1 VGVKILFVG
10 KDAKMKFSCPNSE
23 CGQHLEVDDAEMAG
37 ARYICPRCGQP
48 IEFENEPTPLSD
60 TAISVSAAS
69 DDPSAKIL
77 GVNGVGG

>member
-1 VGVKILFVG
+1 MVLKILIGG

-23 CGQHLEVDDAEMAG
+23 CGQHLEVDDDEMAG

-48 IEFENEPTPLSD
+48 IEFENEPAPLSD

-69 DDPSAKIL
+69 DDPSAKK
-77 GVNGVGG
+77 V